1 MRTLHPR
8 RGPEAHGGSDTPECL
23 GRCKL
28 LRCFYRSLILAL
40 HRGDACAMLL
50 RQCLA
55 FRSTLPRATR
65 GGPGPSRRRELPTL
79 HDVQVVLCG
88 CSTMLCP
95 SCALKYIVLFR
106 EPGRVTETDE
116 PLTPQGQVATRCPQL
131 RGHSQPSFSLL
142 PHPTSPLSSRG
153 TFLPLN
159 VLELKCTPSRPQP
172 RMGTRT

>member
-1 MRTLHPR
+1 MF
-8 RGPEAHGGSDTPECL
+8 SDGESADCL

-116 PLTPQGQVATRCPQL
+116 PLTPQGRAETRCPQV
-131 RGHSQPSFSLL
+131 RGHQNPSCAIHNAFFSLL
-142 PHPTSPLSSRG
+142 LPPTPPSLLLS
-153 TFLPLN
+153 LPGAP
-159 VLELKCTPSRPQP
+159 CFHS
-172 RMGTRT
+172 MFFS